1 MIQRVICNFD
11 LPAEALC
18 VWIILAC
25 DLALCVHKPVHCY
38 VFVQFSKRMMSSS
51 FSTMTLSLVVPART
65 DHAWD
70 SGDCY

>member
-25 DLALCVHKPVHCY
+25 DLALCVHKPVYCY
-38 VFVQFSKRMMSSS
+38 VFVQ
-51 FSTMTLSLVVPART
+51 L
-65 DHAWD
+65 
-70 SGDCY
+70 